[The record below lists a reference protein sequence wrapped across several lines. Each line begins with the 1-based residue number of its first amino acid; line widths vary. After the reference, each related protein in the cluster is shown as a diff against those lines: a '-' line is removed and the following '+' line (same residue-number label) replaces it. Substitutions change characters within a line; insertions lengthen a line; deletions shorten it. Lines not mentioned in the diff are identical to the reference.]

1 MGNPLTPSQRQAL
14 TFIREF
20 MAHHRFA
27 PTAKEIADRFGIA
40 EKNGF
45 YYLDVL
51 ERKGY
56 LRRGKHQPRRIEL
69 LGEPLPR
76 SPVRVPVLGR
86 IPAGSPSEA
95 IEGIEG
101 EARVKGLGRKRG
113 KVRLEAANPA
123 YPPLVVPVDSPS
135 FRIAGK
141 VIGVF

>member
-76 SPVRVPVLGR
+76 SPVRVPVLVRRPPGSPPVR
-86 IPAGSPSEA
+86 RERGKPPAGGAPPDEFETTISTALMRPSR
-95 IEGIEG
+95 G
-101 EARVKGLGRKRG
+101 EDDPLDCAKSLG
-113 KVRLEAANPA
+113 ATA
-123 YPPLVVPVDSPS
+123 
-135 FRIAGK
+135 
-141 VIGVF
+141 